1 MKTVARSS
9 AVVSFG
15 SWFRKVKAVVRR
27 ESIRALE
34 LHLQTCGAIAEA
46 YRR

>member
-1 MKTVARSS
+1 MKTAARSS
-9 AVVSFG
+9 AVVSLG
-15 SWFRKVKAVVRR
+15 SWFRKMKAAVRR

-34 LHLQTCGAIAEA
+34 LHLQTCSAIAEA